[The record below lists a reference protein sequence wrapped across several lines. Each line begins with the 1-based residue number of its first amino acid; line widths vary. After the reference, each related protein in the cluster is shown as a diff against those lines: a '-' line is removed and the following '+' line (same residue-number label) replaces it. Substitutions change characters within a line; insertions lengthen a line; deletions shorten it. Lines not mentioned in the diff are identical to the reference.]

1 MQTTYSRVA
10 RLQAYLK
17 QESLD
22 AAFVFDSDN
31 RRYLSGF
38 RGSTGY
44 VVVTQKNALFFTDFR
59 YTQQAGEQCPGLEIV
74 SIRSEADVISYLASH
89 TLRRLGLVEAET
101 SVRLYKALKTGIEHL
116 ETAAI
121 DSELLRLRM
130 VKDAQE
136 CASIRKACEITDL
149 AFSAMC
155 EMIRPG
161 MTEAEVDRF
170 LQDYMRG
177 FLEVER
183 MAERFIVASG
193 PRGSMPHGLA
203 SGRTICDHEFVTVD
217 FGCNCGGYWSDVT
230 RTVCVGEP
238 DAKQREIYETVLA
251 AQNAAILLAAPGKT
265 GRELDHA
272 ARTLIADAGYG
283 EYFGHNLG
291 HSFGLN
297 IHEAPQCARNQNGD
311 IPLQPGMI
319 VTIEPGIYIP
329 QFGGVR
335 IEDDILITEN
345 GCENLTRADKQL
357 IIL

>member
-1 MQTTYSRVA
+1 
-10 RLQAYLK
+10 
-17 QESLD
+17 
-22 AAFVFDSDN
+22 
-31 RRYLSGF
+31 
-38 RGSTGY
+38 
-44 VVVTQKNALFFTDFR
+44 
-59 YTQQAGEQCPGLEIV
+59 
-74 SIRSEADVISYLASH
+74 
-89 TLRRLGLVEAET
+89 
-101 SVRLYKALKTGIEHL
+101 
-116 ETAAI
+116 
-121 DSELLRLRM
+121 
-130 VKDAQE
+130 
-136 CASIRKACEITDL
+136 
-149 AFSAMC
+149 
-155 EMIRPG
+155 
-161 MTEAEVDRF
+161 
-170 LQDYMRG
+170 
-177 FLEVER
+177 
-183 MAERFIVASG
+183 
-193 PRGSMPHGLA
+193 MPHGLA
-203 SGRTICDHEFVTVD
+203 SGRTICDHEFVMVD

-238 DAKQREIYETVLA
+238 NAKQREIYETVLA

-265 GRELDHA
+265 GRELDNA

>member
-136 CASIRKACEITDL
+136 CASIRRACESRIWPFRL
-149 AFSAMC
+149 
-155 EMIRPG
+155 
-161 MTEAEVDRF
+161 
-170 LQDYMRG
+170 
-177 FLEVER
+177 
-183 MAERFIVASG
+183 
-193 PRGSMPHGLA
+193 
-203 SGRTICDHEFVTVD
+203 
-217 FGCNCGGYWSDVT
+217 
-230 RTVCVGEP
+230 
-238 DAKQREIYETVLA
+238 
-251 AQNAAILLAAPGKT
+251 
-265 GRELDHA
+265 
-272 ARTLIADAGYG
+272 
-283 EYFGHNLG
+283 
-291 HSFGLN
+291 
-297 IHEAPQCARNQNGD
+297 CAR
-311 IPLQPGMI
+311 
-319 VTIEPGIYIP
+319 
-329 QFGGVR
+329 
-335 IEDDILITEN
+335 
-345 GCENLTRADKQL
+345 
-357 IIL
+357 

>member
-59 YTQQAGEQCPGLEIV
+59 YTHQAGEQCPGLENV

-136 CASIRKACEITDL
+136 CASIRRACEITDL

-155 EMIRPG
+155 KMIRPG

-177 FLEVER
+177 FPEVER

-203 SGRTICDHEFVTVD
+203 SDRTICDHEFVTVD

-238 DAKQREIYETVLA
+238 NAKQREIYETVLA

-311 IPLQPGMI
+311 IPLQSGFF
-319 VTIEPGIYIP
+319 
-329 QFGGVR
+329 QFLQV
-335 IEDDILITEN
+335 L
-345 GCENLTRADKQL
+345 
-357 IIL
+357 

>member
-1 MQTTYSRVA
+1 MQTTLPRVV
-10 RLQAYLK
+10 RLQSYLK

-22 AAFVFDSDN
+22 AAFVFDPDN

-44 VVVTQKNALFFTDFR
+44 VVVTQENALFFTDFR

-74 SIRSEADVISYLASH
+74 SICTEADVISYLAAH
-89 TLRRLGLVEAET
+89 ALRRLGLVEAET
-101 SVRLYKALKTGIEHL
+101 SMRLYKTLQAGIEHL

-121 DSELLRLRM
+121 DDVLLRLRM

-136 CASIRKACEITDL
+136 CACIRRACQITDM
-149 AFSAMC
+149 AFEAMC
-155 EMIRPG
+155 RMIRPG
-161 MTEAEVDRF
+161 VTEAQIDRF

-177 FLEVER
+177 FPEVER

-203 SGRTICDHEFVTVD
+203 TGRAVCEHELVTVD

-230 RTVCVGEP
+230 RTVCVGAP
-238 DAKQREIYETVLA
+238 SAKQREIYETVLA
-251 AQNAAILLAAPGKT
+251 AQNAAISLASPGIT
-265 GRELDHA
+265 GRELDRA
-272 ARTLIADAGYG
+272 ARACITDAGYG
-283 EYFGHNLG
+283 AYFGHNLG

-311 IPLQPGMI
+311 IPLLPGMI

-329 QFGGVR
+329 QLCGVR
-335 IEDDILITEN
+335 IEDDILITET
-345 GCENLTRADKQL
+345 GCENLTQADKQL

>member
-136 CASIRKACEITDL
+136 CASIRRACEITDL

-155 EMIRPG
+155 KMIRPG

-177 FLEVER
+177 FPEVER

-203 SGRTICDHEFVTVD
+203 SDRTICDHEFVTVD

-238 DAKQREIYETVLA
+238 NAKQREIYETVLA

-265 GRELDHA
+265 RA
-272 ARTLIADAGYG
+272 A
-283 EYFGHNLG
+283 
-291 HSFGLN
+291 
-297 IHEAPQCARNQNGD
+297 
-311 IPLQPGMI
+311 
-319 VTIEPGIYIP
+319 
-329 QFGGVR
+329 
-335 IEDDILITEN
+335 
-345 GCENLTRADKQL
+345 
-357 IIL
+357 